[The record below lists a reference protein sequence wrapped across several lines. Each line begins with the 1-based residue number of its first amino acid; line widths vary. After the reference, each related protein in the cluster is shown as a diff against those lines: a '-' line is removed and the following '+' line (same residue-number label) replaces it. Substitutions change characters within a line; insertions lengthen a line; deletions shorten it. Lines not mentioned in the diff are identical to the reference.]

1 MKKTFTVVILSCLFC
16 FSLLSHASGDN
27 RGKTPGALATTDQ
40 PKAVPLTEE
49 EIREAL
55 QAAGPV
61 QSLQGELQQRWLDI
75 LQAPLEKAVEVVAK
89 AQLTYQRLQTAQSQF
104 DRVRERTGLKHSC
117 PDCDFSADFKTM
129 TMRTASQSGQ

>member
-1 MKKTFTVVILSCLFC
+1 MKKTFTVVILSLFC
-16 FSLLSHASGDN
+16 ISSLSLASPDN
-27 RGKTPGALATTDQ
+27 KGKASAASAATDQ
-40 PKAVPLTEE
+40 PKAVPLMEE

-61 QSLQGELQQRWLDI
+61 QSLQGELQQRWLDV

-129 TMRTASQSGQ
+129 MPPKASQAGQ

>member
-1 MKKTFTVVILSCLFC
+1 MKRTFTVVILSLFC
-16 FSLLSHASGDN
+16 ISSLSLASVDN
-27 RGKTPGALATTDQ
+27 KGKAPTASAASDQ

-49 EIREAL
+49 ERREAQ

-104 DRVRERTGLKHSC
+104 DRVRERTGFKHSC

-129 TMRTASQSGQ
+129 TLPKGSQASQ

>member
-1 MKKTFTVVILSCLFC
+1 MKKPFTVMILSLFC
-16 FSLLSHASGDN
+16 ISFLSLASADN
-27 RGKTPGALATTDQ
+27 KAKARVSAATDQ
-40 PKAVPLTEE
+40 PKAIPLTEE

-104 DRVRERTGLKHSC
+104 DRVRERTGLKHRC

-129 TMRTASQSGQ
+129 MPPKASQAGR